1 MRPSIRRAALALMF
15 GALFVV
21 GLYVSIDVPV
31 LKINTEGQV
40 LVLGVSISPPPT
52 GVCATFGCHCLV
64 RESLSAWLSDWL
76 EVNILYVF
84 HVERFRIGYFQFLGC
99 P

>member
-1 MRPSIRRAALALMF
+1 MRPSIRRAALALMI

-21 GLYVSIDVPV
+21 GLYISINVPV

-40 LVLGVSISPPPT
+40 LFLGVSLSPPPT
-52 GVCATFGCHCLV
+52 GICATFGCHCVV

-76 EVNILYVF
+76 EVHVLSVF
-84 HVERFRIGYFQFLGC
+84 HVGRFQIGYFQLLGC